1 MANASIFDA
10 FERMWQHVVAA
21 IGNKASVSSY
31 TATIPMHGG
40 SSDWYSY
47 GDDNP
52 THLAIDI
59 PIEGIYSSDR
69 PQISINYDDAVVDID
84 GKVIS
89 TEALNLYP
97 YLYNLI
103 KTIIT
108 YDGGII
114 VVIPSDVMSQ
124 LESGLAGDLPIQLEV
139 TR

>member
-1 MANASIFDA
+1 MEEHILEYTGEELDAKLASIDT
-10 FERMWQHVVAA
+10 
-21 IGNKASVSSY
+21 KATNQMFY
-31 TATIPMHGG
+31 TSIPMHGG
-40 SSDWYSY
+40 SNDWYHY
-47 GDDNP
+47 GNETP
-52 THLAIDI
+52 THIAIDI
-59 PIEGIYSSDR
+59 PIEGIYKSDK
-69 PQISINYDDAVVDID
+69 PKVSINYDNAVVDSE

-89 TEALNLYP
+89 TDALNLYP

-114 VVIPSDVMSQ
+114 VVIPDVMYQ